1 MTGDVLR
8 DPAGEATASQA
19 VAAAIAGALQRAG
32 TRLVFGVP
40 GGGPNL
46 DVVGAAADAGL
57 RFVLAHA
64 ETSAA
69 IMAATCADL
78 TGSPGAVVVTRGP
91 GLASAINGIAHS
103 SLDRLPLVVVAD
115 TVPARDAGRIS
126 HQRLDQDALGRSV
139 AKATV
144 TADGGDPER
153 AAELAVRLALAPP
166 AGPVVVNVDPDGTS
180 DPVGAPAPG
189 PEADGRAKADG
200 LAGVHQADVQNARA
214 VLGEALGNALRPV
227 VLVGLGA
234 LRHAAAVRAA
244 LAGSGIPVLH
254 TYRAR
259 GIVPDCAAEAAGLFT
274 GGTMESPLLAA
285 ADLIIGLG
293 VDPVELIPAPW
304 DYPAPTFLATEYPA
318 GSAGYFTGGTEIVT
332 PLPAAAQV
340 LAAHRTRHRWPEA
353 AGRTAK
359 QDVTDRL
366 GWVAVAAPGRLTPQD
381 VVATARAAAPAQ
393 AIATVDSGAH
403 MLAVMPLWPVDE
415 PQRLLISSGLATMGY
430 ALPAAIGAAL
440 CSPGAP
446 VIAFTG
452 DGGLG
457 MTLMEIE
464 TAVRLRLRVIV
475 VVFNDSALSLI
486 KIKQRASGQGGDEA
500 VGYGRTS
507 FADAAQAMGAAAAS
521 AGDRETLA
529 AAFTTALGRD
539 GPTLIDARVDPA
551 GYPALLDLTRG
562 STGRHSSRNW
572 GSGDARKTR
581 KLRIPRTQRYPW
593 QQRRSWIW
601 IPRSRTSSRSCA
613 TGSPAAC
620 SRSHATSSTPTPT
633 PAS

>member
-1 MTGDVLR
+1 VTGDLLR
-8 DPAGEATASQA
+8 RAASEATASRA
-19 VAAAIAGALQRAG
+19 VAAAIAGALSEAG

-57 RFVLAHA
+57 RFVLAHG
-64 ETSAA
+64 ETAAA
-69 IMAATCADL
+69 IMAAACGDL

-91 GLASAINGIAHS
+91 GLASAVNGIAHAA
-103 SLDRLPLVVVAD
+103 LDRLPLIVVAD

-126 HQRLDQDALGRSV
+126 HQRLNQDALGGSV

-153 AAELAVRLALAPP
+153 AAEIAVRLALVPP

-180 DPVGAPAPG
+180 GPASARPPVQA
-189 PEADGRAKADG
+189 ADGRAGADEP
-200 LAGVHQADVQNARA
+200 ADVHGHAIA
-214 VLGEALGNALRPV
+214 ALGEALGTARRPV
-227 VLVGLGA
+227 VLLGLGA

-259 GIVPDCAAEAAGLFT
+259 GIVPDCAVEAGGLFT

-293 VDPVELIPAPW
+293 VDPVELIPAAW
-304 DYPAPTFLATEYPA
+304 EYPAPAFLATEYPA
-318 GSAGYFTGGTEIVT
+318 GSARYFTGGTEIVT
-332 PLPAAAQV
+332 PLPAAAHV
-340 LAAHRTRHRWPEA
+340 LAAHRAGHRWPEA
-353 AGRTAK
+353 AGQTAK
-359 QDVTDRL
+359 RDVIDRL

-381 VVATARAAAPAQ
+381 VVTTARAIAPAQ

-403 MLAVMPLWPVDE
+403 MLAVMPLWLVDE

-440 CSPGAP
+440 CSPGVP

-457 MTLMEIE
+457 MTLMEVE
-464 TAVRLRLRVIV
+464 TAVRLGLRVIV
-475 VVFNDSALSLI
+475 IVFNDSALSLI
-486 KIKQRASGQGGDEA
+486 KIKQQASGQGGDEA

-507 FADAAQAMGAAAAS
+507 FAAAAEAMGAAAA
-521 AGDRETLA
+521 AVVDAAELA
-529 AAFTTALGRD
+529 AALAAALGRD
-539 GPTLIDARVDPA
+539 GPTLIDASVDPA

-562 STGRHSSRNW
+562 STGRHSSRSW
-572 GSGDARKTR
+572 GDADPRKAR
-581 KLRIPRTQRYPW
+581 KLRTRGRRGNHGSTGDLGSGSRRTGHRHGRARLGHRQRAPGG
-593 QQRRSWIW
+593 
-601 IPRSRTSSRSCA
+601 A
-613 TGSPAAC
+613 
-620 SRSHATSSTPTPT
+620 
-633 PAS
+633 

>member
-8 DPAGEATASQA
+8 HPAGEATASQA

-57 RFVLAHA
+57 RFVLAHG
-64 ETSAA
+64 ETAAA

-139 AKATV
+139 AKAAV
-144 TADGGDPER
+144 TAGGGDPER
-153 AAELAVRLALAPP
+153 AAELAVRLTLAPP

-200 LAGVHQADVQNARA
+200 LAGVHQADVQNERA
-214 VLGEALGNALRPV
+214 VLGEAVGNALRPV

-332 PLPAAAQV
+332 PLPATAQV

-381 VVATARAAAPAQ
+381 VVTTARAAAPAQ

-620 SRSHATSSTPTPT
+620 SRSRATSSTPTPT

>member
-1 MTGDVLR
+1 VTGDLLR
-8 DPAGEATASQA
+8 RPAGAPVPSQA
-19 VAAAIAGALQRAG
+19 VAAAVAGVLSGAG

-57 RFVLAHA
+57 RFVLAHG
-64 ETSAA
+64 ETAAA

-78 TGSPGAVVVTRGP
+78 SGVAGAVVVTRGP
-91 GLASAINGIAHS
+91 GLASVVNGIAHAA
-103 SLDRLPLVVVAD
+103 LDRLPLVVVAD

-144 TADGGDPER
+144 TADGDDPER

-166 AGPVVVNVDPDGTS
+166 AGPVVINIDPDG
-180 DPVGAPAPG
+180 PIGARIPG
-189 PEADGRAKADG
+189 PETDG
-200 LAGVHQADVQNARA
+200 LAGDHENARV
-214 VLGEALGNALRPV
+214 VLGDALSTARRPV
-227 VLVGLGA
+227 VLLGLGA
-234 LRHAAAVRAA
+234 LPHAAAVRAA

-259 GIVPDCAAEAAGLFT
+259 GIVPDSSTEAAGLFT

-285 ADLIIGLG
+285 ADLIIGFG
-293 VDPVELIPAPW
+293 VDPVELIPASW
-304 DYPAPTFLATEYPA
+304 DYPAPAFLATEYPA
-318 GSAGYFTGGTEIVT
+318 GSAGYFTGGTELVT
-332 PLPAAAQV
+332 PLPAATKV
-340 LAAHRTRHRWPEA
+340 LAAHRAGHRWPAA

-366 GWVAVAAPGRLTPQD
+366 GWVAVAAPGQLTPQD
-381 VVATARAAAPAQ
+381 VVTTARASVPAH

-415 PQRLLISSGLATMGY
+415 PRRLLISSGLATMGY

-440 CSPGAP
+440 SAPGVP

-464 TAVRLRLRVIV
+464 TAVRLRLHVIV

-507 FADAAQAMGAAAAS
+507 FAAAAEAMGAAAAS
-521 AGDRETLA
+521 VSDRAALA
-529 AAFTTALGRD
+529 AALTTALGRA

-572 GSGDARKTR
+572 GGGGARNAQ
-581 KLRIPRTQRYPW
+581 KLRIPRTQRKPW
-593 QQRRSWIW
+593 QHRRSWTW
-601 IPRSRTSSRSCA
+601 TPTSRTSSRSCT
-613 TGSPAAC
+613 TGSPPAC
-620 SRSHATSSTPTPT
+620 SRSHGTSSTPMPI

>member
-1 MTGDVLR
+1 VTGDLLR
-8 DPAGEATASQA
+8 RPASEATPSQA

-57 RFVLAHA
+57 RFVLAHG
-64 ETSAA
+64 ETAAA

-78 TGSPGAVVVTRGP
+78 TGLPGAVVVTRGP
-91 GLASAINGIAHS
+91 GLASAVNGIAHAA
-103 SLDRLPLVVVAD
+103 LDRFPLVVVAD
-115 TVPARDAGRIS
+115 TVPAHDRGRIS

-144 TADGGDPER
+144 TAGGGGPEG

-166 AGPVVVNVDPDGTS
+166 AGPVVVNVDPDGGS
-180 DPVGAPAPG
+180 DPISTPASG
-189 PEADGRAKADG
+189 PEADGSARSDQPGDDG
-200 LAGVHQADVQNARA
+200 ENACGG
-214 VLGEALGNALRPV
+214 LIDALGTSRRPI
-227 VLVGLGA
+227 VLLGIGA

-259 GIVPDCAAEAAGLFT
+259 GIVPDSAAEAAGLFT
-274 GGTMESPLLAA
+274 GGTMESPLLGA

-304 DYPAPTFLATEYPA
+304 AYQAPAFLITEYPA

-332 PLPAAAQV
+332 PLPAAVQA
-340 LAAHRTRHRWPEA
+340 LATHRRRHRWPQA

-359 QDVTDRL
+359 HDVTDRL
-366 GWVAVAAPGRLTPQD
+366 GWVAVAAPDRLTPQD
-381 VVATARAAAPAQ
+381 VVTTARASVPAQ

-415 PQRLLISSGLATMGY
+415 PHRLLISSGLATMGY

-440 CSPGAP
+440 CSPRVP

-486 KIKQRASGQGGDEA
+486 KIKQQASGQGGDEA
-500 VGYGRTS
+500 VGYGHTS
-507 FADAAQAMGAAAAS
+507 FADVARAMGAAAAAVS
-521 AGDRETLA
+521 DRAALA
-529 AAFTTALGRD
+529 AALTAALERD

-551 GYPALLDLTRG
+551 GYPALLDITRGETGRHTSRDWGGGVTFKILKLKIPKGSHG
-562 STGRHSSRNW
+562 STGNLE
-572 GSGDARKTR
+572 SGTRRAGDRRGRARLGDR
-581 KLRIPRTQRYPW
+581 QRAPG
-593 QQRRSWIW
+593 R
-601 IPRSRTSSRSCA
+601 A
-613 TGSPAAC
+613 
-620 SRSHATSSTPTPT
+620 
-633 PAS
+633 

>member
-8 DPAGEATASQA
+8 HPAAGATASQA

-57 RFVLAHA
+57 RFVLAHG
-64 ETSAA
+64 ETAAA

-91 GLASAINGIAHS
+91 GLASAVNGIAHAAM
-103 SLDRLPLVVVAD
+103 DRFPLVVVAD
-115 TVPARDAGRIS
+115 TVPARDRGRIS

-144 TADGGDPER
+144 TAGGVDPER

-166 AGPVVVNVDPDGTS
+166 AGPVLINVDPDAASG
-180 DPVGAPAPG
+180 PPGAPAPD
-189 PEADGRAKADG
+189 PEADGRGRPDGHAEADG
-200 LAGVHQADVQNARA
+200 HAYAHENARG
-214 VLGEALGNALRPV
+214 LIDALGAARRPV
-227 VLVGLGA
+227 VLLGIGA
-234 LRHAAAVRAA
+234 LRHATAVRAA

-259 GIVPDCAAEAAGLFT
+259 GIVPDGAPEAAGLFT

-304 DYPAPTFLATEYPA
+304 DYQAPAFLATEYPA

-332 PLPAAAQV
+332 PLPSAAQA
-340 LAAHRTRHRWPEA
+340 LAADRGRHRWPEA

-381 VVATARAAAPAQ
+381 VVTTARGIAPAQ
-393 AIATVDSGAH
+393 SIATVDSGAH

-415 PQRLLISSGLATMGY
+415 PHRLLISSGLATMGY

-440 CSPGAP
+440 CSPGVP

-507 FADAAQAMGAAAAS
+507 FAEAAHAMGAAAAS
-521 AGDRETLA
+521 AGDRTELA
-529 AAFTTALGRD
+529 GALTAALGRD
-539 GPTLIDARVDPA
+539 GPTVIDARVDPA
-551 GYPALLDLTRG
+551 GYPALLDITRG
-562 STGRHSSRNW
+562 ETGRHSSRDWGGGVTFKIPKLKIPRGSHGSTGNL
-572 GSGDARKTR
+572 GSGPRRAGHRRGRARLGR
-581 KLRIPRTQRYPW
+581 
-593 QQRRSWIW
+593 
-601 IPRSRTSSRSCA
+601 
-613 TGSPAAC
+613 
-620 SRSHATSSTPTPT
+620 
-633 PAS
+633 

>member
-8 DPAGEATASQA
+8 HPAGEATASQA

-32 TRLVFGVP
+32 TRLMFGVP

-57 RFVLAHA
+57 RFVLAHG

-91 GLASAINGIAHS
+91 GLASAVNGIAHS

-139 AKATV
+139 AKAAV
-144 TADGGDPER
+144 TAGGGDPGR

-180 DPVGAPAPG
+180 EPIGAPAPG
-189 PEADGRAKADG
+189 PKADG
-200 LAGVHQADVQNARA
+200 LAKTDGLADVHENARA
-214 VLGEALGNALRPV
+214 VLGEALGTALRPV
-227 VLVGLGA
+227 VLLGLGA
-234 LRHAAAVRAA
+234 LPHAAAVRTA

-332 PLPAAAQV
+332 PLPAAARV

-381 VVATARAAAPAQ
+381 VVTTARAAAPAQ

-430 ALPAAIGAAL
+430 ALPAAIGVAL

-464 TAVRLRLRVIV
+464 TAVRFRLRVIV

-562 STGRHSSRNW
+562 STGRHSSRSW
-572 GSGDARKTR
+572 GDGDARKAWRLRTR
-581 KLRIPRTQRYPW
+581 RRRGNDGSSGDLGSGPRRAGH
-593 QQRRSWIW
+593 RRG
-601 IPRSRTSSRSCA
+601 RARL
-613 TGSPAAC
+613 G
-620 SRSHATSSTPTPT
+620 H
-633 PAS
+633 